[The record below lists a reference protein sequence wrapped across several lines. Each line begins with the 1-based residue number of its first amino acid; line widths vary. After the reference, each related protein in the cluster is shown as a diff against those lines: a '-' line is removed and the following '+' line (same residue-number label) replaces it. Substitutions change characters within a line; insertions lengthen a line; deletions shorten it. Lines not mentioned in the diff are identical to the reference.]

1 VHLPIMRVCG
11 LVSLLKC
18 CQIVSASLGSR
29 APLRL
34 RLTPA
39 VEILTSMS
47 NLEMEREVSGEMP

>member
-1 VHLPIMRVCG
+1 MRVCG